1 MATTAPIKVSASTDE
16 LITHTAH
23 FMAVSKKSVVEQA
36 VIEFVA
42 NHRDEI
48 HGGVRDALSL
58 LDGSTASAVSLLSG
72 LSEDEIDELGGLP
85 S

>member
-1 MATTAPIKVSASTDE
+1 MATTAPIKVSESTDN
-16 LITHTAH
+16 LISHTAH

-36 VIEFVA
+36 IVEFVA

-48 HGGVRDALSL
+48 NGGVRDALSM

-72 LSEDEIDELGGLP
+72 LTEDEIEDLGGLP

>member
-1 MATTAPIKVSASTDE
+1 
-16 LITHTAH
+16 
-23 FMAVSKKSVVEQA
+23 MAVSKKSVVEQA
-36 VIEFVA
+36 IVEFVA

-48 HGGVRDALSL
+48 NGGVRDALSM

-72 LSEDEIDELGGLP
+72 LPEDEIEDLGGLP